1 LPARGGQAFG
11 PDDFRAWTGVSR
23 ETLDRLKQ
31 YAGLLGKWQRAI
43 NLVSPDTLP
52 DLWYR
57 HMLDSAQLW
66 PLLPEE
72 CRVLVDLGSGAG
84 FPGLVLAIMGVP
96 KVHLVEADA
105 RKATFLREAA
115 RIAVPHDSAVV
126 VHARRLEALQ
136 PFAVDAITSRGLAPL
151 SVLLRYAVDF
161 IGPST
166 VCIFPKGAKAEEE
179 LTEAAKDWRMRVE
192 RVPSITDPAA
202 TIFRVSEIVRG
213 SGQPAQQPTA

>member
-1 LPARGGQAFG
+1 LAEFG
-11 PDDFRAWTGVSR
+11 AETFREWTGVSR

-31 YAGLLGKWQRAI
+31 YAALLVKWQRAI

-52 DLWYR
+52 DLWRR

-66 PLLPEE
+66 PLLPPDAGT
-72 CRVLVDLGSGAG
+72 LLDLGSGAG
-84 FPGLVLAIMGVP
+84 FPGMVLAIMGVP

-115 RIAVPHDSAVV
+115 RIALPDDQAVI
-126 VHARRLEALQ
+126 VHPRRLEALS
-136 PFAVDAITSRGLAPL
+136 PFSVDAISSRGLAPL

-161 IGPST
+161 IGPQT
-166 VCIFPKGAKAEEE
+166 VCLFPKGARAEEE
-179 LTEAAKDWRMRVE
+179 LTEAGKEWRMRVE

-202 TIFRVSEIVRG
+202 TIFRVSEIAREP
-213 SGQPAQQPTA
+213 GQRTEQPTA